1 MDIAAPSRAE
11 TDASLAR
18 RAAAGDRD
26 AFATLLERH
35 YGRIYRVGARV
46 LRDEAATADL
56 AQDAP

>member
-1 MDIAAPSRAE
+1 MSPPLRE
-11 TDASLAR
+11 QRRTLR

-46 LRDEAATADL
+46 LRDEAAAADL
-56 AQDAP
+56 A